1 MTSHMDSA
9 HSSVRASEVALY
21 IFIRM
26 DLSYVTHMYIASMQ
40 SSNMF
45 LCKKCRPTR
54 VKTFTNLVLDIDL
67 QVQGKDNHLFLYDL

>member
-1 MTSHMDSA
+1 MDSA

-26 DLSYVTHMYIASMQ
+26 DLSYVTHMCIASMQ

-45 LCKKCRPTR
+45 SCKKCRPTR

-67 QVQGKDNHLFLYDL
+67 QVQGKDNNLFLYDLY